1 MGKNVKLKFLSAKVY
16 IKLRA
21 FEFLLQFIF

>member
-16 IKLRA
+16 IKLRG